1 MSTKLNF
8 FTAVDGKV
16 IIDRQVIRPGLM
28 VVTKRNILDD
38 ARFEEF
44 AYYRIVEPKKPAI
57 SKYVQ
62 CTTWCDMIRPEVAGE
77 YGNVFFTRAFL
88 IGKNIRAFV
97 GIANWVNGKTLPIAL
112 DVNEGKFISWP
123 IGEDGFINEA
133 EMQKQL
139 ELSEAPQRTI
149 SPSVYARAISE
160 VDLADMVAV
169 LWYPSENSLKR
180 SIEAPSIH
188 NDYLRELL
196 AKNEKVINGPS
207 REFKRPE

>member
-1 MSTKLNF
+1 M
-8 FTAVDGKV
+8 
-16 IIDRQVIRPGLM
+16 
-28 VVTKRNILDD
+28 
-38 ARFEEF
+38 
-44 AYYRIVEPKKPAI
+44 
-57 SKYVQ
+57 
-62 CTTWCDMIRPEVAGE
+62 
-77 YGNVFFTRAFL
+77 
-88 IGKNIRAFV
+88 GKNIRAFV

-133 EMQKQL
+133 EMQKQI

-169 LWYPSENSLKR
+169 LWYPSENSLER

-196 AKNEKVINGPS
+196 AKNEKVISGPS